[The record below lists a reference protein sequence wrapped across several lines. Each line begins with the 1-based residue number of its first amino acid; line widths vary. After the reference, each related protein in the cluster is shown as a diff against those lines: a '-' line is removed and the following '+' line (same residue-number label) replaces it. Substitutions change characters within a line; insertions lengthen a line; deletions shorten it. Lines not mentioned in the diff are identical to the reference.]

1 MSRPHAAVLGLGTM
15 GGGMAGR
22 LLSQGFAV
30 TVFNRNPD
38 RAQALVDRGAVLANS
53 PREAAM
59 HSEIIISM
67 VSDDAASRQVW
78 LGESGAL
85 ADAKSGA
92 LLIESSTLTV
102 GWIKELATA
111 AATRG
116 YEFLDA
122 PVTGSKPHA
131 ESGELLFL
139 VGGSARAFE
148 NAKPVFVA
156 LGRGAVH
163 LGATGSGALLKLIN
177 NFLAAVQATS
187 FAEALALIDAGH
199 LDREKAISIL
209 TEGVPG
215 SPMIKRVA
223 SRIASDDF
231 TPHFLMRLMAKDVS
245 YALEEAKERGIHLQT
260 AAAALAEFR
269 QAIEDGH
276 GEEDFTAVA
285 RWLTSHMA
293 SGVKNSGSGK

>member
-1 MSRPHAAVLGLGTM
+1 MSKPHIAILGLGTM
-15 GGGMAGR
+15 AVVWRGACCR
-22 LLSQGFAV
+22 RVLQLLSSTATPTGPRRWSTA
-30 TVFNRNPD
+30 
-38 RAQALVDRGAVLANS
+38 ALFSQTLREKQPCTPKSSSAWYPMMPPRGCG
-53 PREAAM
+53 
-59 HSEIIISM
+59 
-67 VSDDAASRQVW
+67 W
-78 LGESGAL
+78 GESGAL

-92 LLIESSTLTV
+92 VLIESSTLTV
-102 GWIKELATA
+102 GWIKELAAA

-116 YEFLDA
+116 CEFLDA

-163 LGATGSGALLKLIN
+163 LGATGSGALLKLTN
-177 NFLAAVQATS
+177 NFLAAVQAAS
-187 FAEALALIDAGH
+187 FAEALALIDAGG
-199 LDREKAISIL
+199 LDRERGISIL

-215 SPMIKRVA
+215 SPMLKRVA
-223 SRIASDDF
+223 SRVASDDF

-245 YALEEAKERGIHLQT
+245 YALQEAKERGIHLQT
-260 AAAALAEFR
+260 AAAALAEFG

-285 RWLTSHMA
+285 RWLTSHRA
-293 SGVKNSGSGK
+293 SRVKNSGSGK